1 MRIRSLLAAV
11 AVAAMVVLAAP
22 AEAQRAFKYVFPD
35 GRVVYSDK
43 PVPGAKLE
51 GEVQA
56 PPPPAFQTVPPS
68 AVKPAAP
75 GAAKDGSREETAA
88 ARQKRFADA
97 DAEVRAATSA
107 LEQARAQLET
117 GKEPLPGERTGTAG
131 GGSRLNEAYEARQ
144 QANERA
150 VAEAQERL
158 QRAVGERNALR

>member
-1 MRIRSLLAAV
+1 MRRIASLFAALAFA
-11 AVAAMVVLAAP
+11 LLPGTP
-22 AEAQRAFKYVFPD
+22 AEAQKAYKYVFPD

-43 PVPGAKLE
+43 PVPGARLE

-68 AVKPAAP
+68 ATKPAAP
-75 GAAKDGSREETAA
+75 AASKDAKEETTA
-88 ARQKRFADA
+88 ARQRRFADA

-107 LEQARAQLET
+107 LEQARAQLEM
-117 GKEPLPGERTGTAG
+117 GKEPQPGERTGTAG

-158 QRAVGERNALR
+158 QRALGERNALR